1 MDILHKEVE
10 VFSYPLV
17 PLTIL
22 KTFSKSIL
30 NDDVSTNSDAE
41 VDDM

>member
-10 VFSYPLV
+10 EVSYPLV

-22 KTFSKSIL
+22 KTFSKSIM

-41 VDDM
+41 VDNM